1 MYDILFISFDVPR
14 FEYPSISYPL
24 ASMIASIENK
34 GFKASYFS
42 IDVKQV
48 LQDKGK
54 TPHFQENERLNYE
67 AFIKKMKENNDLSTI
82 VTNRLISNLDY
93 FKKFKYVAMSVT
105 RWSIEH
111 CNFFS
116 KILKGNNYKGKIIF
130 GSYEITAC
138 DDKDLEREFPY
149 ADLFIKGY
157 SEKAYVKLLNGEIEN
172 KIIDEKINEEDMVSP
187 YLSGIIPLHSRKIY
201 WETKRGCKFRCDFCE
216 WGALKDKNVVI
227 QINKSRLIKEIDLI
241 RDSNVEELNILD
253 GTFNVGE
260 HYLEILRYILESTN
274 LNVTFQARF
283 ECLTDEF
290 LSLCG
295 KYNQRVH
302 LEFGLQTIHQ
312 EEMQTIGR
320 KNNLEKVKSALEKLN
335 EKSIDYETSVI
346 YAIPGQ
352 TMESFIDTI
361 DFLLYHKCPKI
372 RAYPLQLARN
382 SKLSSEEQQKK
393 WKIKLRTDSQT
404 KVSSVDSSISF
415 SAETRRD
422 MDLLAERL
430 ITDNDLYKTHTLPKN
445 LIKEQQTEYL
455 YKIKNPTECYDK
467 KLLYRLIEEYYE
479 SPTGDDFHNIDSIK
493 SWDHLGE
500 KFQESCNN
508 SERNYFKRLEPNFS
522 YNLEKAKEPLIFEL
536 QNGVK
541 LPMKRAQ
548 HNYKFFCELR
558 VGISGNLYVYRRVE
572 IDD

>member
-14 FEYPSISYPL
+14 FEYPSIPYPL
-24 ASMIASIENK
+24 ASMIASIENN
-34 GFKASYFS
+34 GFKTSYFS

-48 LQDKGK
+48 LQDRVK
-54 TPHFQENERLNYE
+54 TPHFQDNERLGYE
-67 AFIKKMKENNDLSTI
+67 AFQEKMNENNDLSTI
-82 VTNRLISNLDY
+82 VTNRLISNIDY
-93 FKKFKYVAMSVT
+93 FKKFKYIAMSVT

-111 CNFFS
+111 CNLFS
-116 KILKGNNYKGKIIF
+116 KTLKDNNYEGGIVF

-138 DDKDLEREFPY
+138 DDKDLEIEFPY
-149 ADLFIKGY
+149 ADFYIKGY
-157 SEKAYVKLLNGEIEN
+157 SEKAYVKLLNGEIDN
-172 KIIDEKINEEDMVSP
+172 RIIDEKIEDEDLISP
-187 YLSGIIPLHSRKIY
+187 YLSGIIPLQSRKIY
-201 WETKRGCKFRCDFCE
+201 WETKRGCQFRCDFCE
-216 WGALKDKNVVI
+216 WGALKDKNVVV
-227 QINKSRLIKEIDLI
+227 QINIDRLKKEIDLI

-253 GTFNVGE
+253 GTFNVGK
-260 HYLEILRYILESTN
+260 HYFEILRYILETTN

-295 KYNQRVH
+295 KYYQRVH

-361 DFLLYHKCPKI
+361 EFLLYNKCPKI

-393 WKIKLRTDSQT
+393 WKIKIRTDSQT
-404 KVSSVDSSISF
+404 KVSSVVSSISF

-430 ITDNDLYKTHTLPKN
+430 ITDKDLYKTHILPKN
-445 LIKEQQTEYL
+445 LITERQTDYL
-455 YKIKNPTECYDK
+455 YKVLNPTECYDK
-467 KLLYRLIEEYYE
+467 KLLYRLIEEYFE
-479 SPTGDDFHNIDSIK
+479 SPTNDDFIAIDFIASGL
-493 SWDHLGE
+493 HRGE
-500 KFQESCNN
+500 KLIPKKDKED
-508 SERNYFKRLEPNFS
+508 YFKRLEPNFS
-522 YNLEKAKEPLIFEL
+522 YNLEKVKEPHIIDFG
-536 QNGVK
+536 NGVK
-541 LPMKRAQ
+541 ITMRTAQ
-548 HNYKFFCELR
+548 HNYKFYCELR
-558 VGISGNLYVYRRVE
+558 VGISGNLYVFRRIE
-572 IDD
+572 IDG